1 MQRSK
6 TSLDEIVAERARSF
20 ADQLREAANWA
31 GSEMDLQI
39 EASKLLQPFEKEAG
53 IKVRAHHNITIGT
66 GRPDSVYGCVI
77 VEYKK
82 PGELG
87 EDPESA
93 GNRAVLKQ
101 LRERFVAFKG
111 EEGRA
116 LDSMFGVG
124 CDGRWFVFQR
134 YRDGRWDPVKP
145 VAVDRYSAERFL
157 WALYNMGQKGKPF
170 RPDYLAG
177 DFGAQSPL
185 AQAGVKTLYALV
197 RSTRD
202 PRTRDFFRQWQVLF
216 GEVCGFDVTD
226 STDRLRPLA
235 TTYGVSGKVAPAE
248 LLFSV
253 HTYYALLMKLLATQ
267 VYHHSLRMPSPVQAM
282 ISASGE
288 RLQHLLQDL
297 EKGGSFRHFKIT
309 NFLEGDFFSWYLSV
323 WNEEVEHLVMQM
335 LTRLD
340 DYNPGTMSEEPGE
353 ARDLLKGLYQELFP
367 RAVRHHLGEY
377 YTPDWLAELT
387 LDRAGFDGD
396 PDKRFLDPSC
406 GSGTFLVLAIA
417 RIRRW
422 YDVNRERCKY
432 TEGEL
437 LQKIATNVVGF
448 DLNPL
453 AVMAARTNVLFAI
466 KDLLP
471 HADGIEIPVYLC
483 DSVVTPAAHDQGL
496 FGAKVRKILT
506 VAANFE
512 IPADVTTSRERVSA
526 YAELLQ
532 ECVERRD
539 PVETFKKRCKAH
551 RLLDGPEESHEKLYG
566 ELRRLDAENRNGIWA
581 RIIKNAFAPLFVGRF
596 DFVVGNPPWVNWES
610 LPGDYRDAMKP
621 LWKRYGLFTLGG
633 MSAQL
638 GGGKK
643 DLSMLFAYAC
653 TDNYLAEG
661 GKLAFVITQTVFKT
675 TGAGDG
681 FRRFS
686 YKVRLD
692 ATDERAVDVAVSS
705 VDDMSDFQP
714 FQDATNRTAVFVW
727 QKGSK
732 TEYPVDYSLWIKEPA
747 TRIRLDASL
756 REVRQ
761 IMDVRK
767 LAARPIQKDTPTS
780 PWMMGNKAALR
791 ALLKVI
797 GPSPY
802 RGYEGCNTG
811 GLNGAYWLRILRKL
825 PDGNL
830 LVENLHDVGKKKVKQ
845 VQARIEPDFV
855 YPLLRGRDVGAFRA
869 SPSAYVLM
877 VQDPK
882 TRAGWKEDEFRE
894 RFPLTYDYLLQFREQ
909 LLKRAAFRKYFEEG
923 KDAFYTMFNV
933 GEYTLAPSKVAW
945 REQASALTCAVLG
958 VQEGQPMLPDHKLMF
973 IPFETDEEAHY
984 AAALLATSIAACVVK
999 AYAIETSTS
1008 THILQNIS
1016 IPAFRRTDKAH
1027 KRLSELSFEIH
1038 SAVRTGDIHRARK
1051 LIDDVDTAAAALWG
1065 LSDRETDSIRES
1077 LTMLGGAPPSLED
1090 DAEDLAEDES

>member
-6 TSLDEIVAERARSF
+6 PLLDEIVAERARSF
-20 ADQLREAANWA
+20 ADQLHEAADWA
-31 GSEMDLQI
+31 ASEMDLQI

-53 IKVRAHHNITIGT
+53 IKLRAHHNVTIGT

-82 PGELG
+82 PGELS
-87 EDPESA
+87 EDPNSA
-93 GNRAVLKQ
+93 GNRAVIKQ
-101 LRERFVAFKG
+101 LRERFVAFNA

-116 LDSMFGVG
+116 LHSMFGVG
-124 CDGRWFVFQR
+124 CDGKWFVFLR
-134 YRDGRWDPVKP
+134 YRDGRWDTVKP
-145 VAVDRYSAERFL
+145 AAVDRYSAERFL

-177 DFGAQSPL
+177 DFGAQSQL
-185 AQAGVKTLYALV
+185 AQSGVQALYEQV

-202 PRTRDFFRQWQVLF
+202 PRTDDFFRQWQVLF

-226 STDRLRPLA
+226 ATDKLRPLA
-235 TTYGVSGKVAPAE
+235 TTYGISGKMAPAE

-267 VYHHSLRMPSPVQAM
+267 VYHHSLQMPSPVHAM
-282 ISASGE
+282 ISASGQQ
-288 RLQHLLQDL
+288 LQGLLEDL
-297 EKGGSFRHFKIT
+297 EQGGPFRHFKIR

-323 WNEEVEHLVMQM
+323 WSEDTEHLVREM

-340 DYNPGTMSEEPGE
+340 GYNPGTMSEEPGE

-387 LDRAGFDGD
+387 LDRVGFDGD

-437 LQKIATNVVGF
+437 LQKIAQNVVGF

-453 AVMAARTNVLFAI
+453 AVMAARTNLLFAV

-496 FGAKVRKILT
+496 FGAKVRRIPT

-532 ECVERRD
+532 ECVERHD
-539 PVETFKKRCKAH
+539 PVATFKKRCKSQG
-551 RLLDGPEESHEKLYG
+551 LLDGPEENHEKLYG
-566 ELRRLDAENRNGIWA
+566 ELVRLDAENRNGIWA

-610 LPGDYRDAMKP
+610 LPGVYRDAMKP

-653 TDNYLAEG
+653 TDSYLADG
-661 GKLAFVITQTVFKT
+661 GMLAFVITQTVFKT

-681 FRRFS
+681 FRRFT
-686 YKVRLD
+686 YNVRESEVR
-692 ATDERAVDVAVSS
+692 ERAVEVAVTS
-705 VDDMSDFQP
+705 VDDMSNFQP
-714 FQDATNRTAVFVW
+714 FQDATNRTAVLVW
-727 QKGSK
+727 EKGK
-732 TEYPVDYSLWIKEPA
+732 RTEYPVEYSLWVKKRANRIK
-747 TRIRLDASL
+747 LDASL
-756 REVRQ
+756 REVTQ
-761 IMDVRK
+761 VIDVRK

-780 PWMMGNKAALR
+780 PWMMGSKAALR

-811 GLNGAYWLRILRKL
+811 GLNGAYWLRVLRRL

-830 LVENLHDVGKKKVKQ
+830 LVENLHDIGKKHVKA

-869 SPSAYVLM
+869 TPSAHVLM

-882 TRAGWKEDEFRE
+882 TRVGWKEDDIRQ
-894 RFPLTYDYLLQFREQ
+894 RFPLTYDYLRQFRDQ
-909 LLKRAAFRKYFEEG
+909 LVKRAAYRKYF
-923 KDAFYTMFNV
+923 KDDRGAFYSMFNV

-958 VQEGQPMLPDHKLMF
+958 AQEGRPMLPDHKLMF
-973 IPFETDEEAHY
+973 IPFETDEEAHFV
-984 AAALLATSIAACVVK
+984 AALLATSIAACVVK

-1008 THILQNIS
+1008 THVIQNIS

-1027 KRLSELSFEIH
+1027 THLSELSSAVH
-1038 SAVRTGDIHRARK
+1038 SAVNAGEIDRAKK
-1051 LIDDVDTAAAALWG
+1051 LIGDMDTAAAAIWG
-1065 LSDRETDSIRES
+1065 LSDRELDAIRGS
-1077 LTMLGGAPPSLED
+1077 LAMLGGAPPSLED
-1090 DAEDLAEDES
+1090 DTDDEAEDNA